1 MSERVPAVV
10 AAVSSIMILAVR
22 VRDGA
27 DDDDDD
33 DDESIAN
40 EAAGRGAADARR
52 SPRRTW

>member
-10 AAVSSIMILAVR
+10 AAVSSIMILVYA
-22 VRDGA
+22 RDGA
-27 DDDDDD
+27 DD

-40 EAAGRGAADARR
+40 EAAGRWAADARR

>member
-27 DDDDDD
+27 DDDDD
-33 DDESIAN
+33 ESIAN